1 MPSRP
6 SSRAIKPSLWTKL
19 VAPSKAELLSRV
31 RVNRGITFSTIQ
43 IYKYLCG
50 CGSKKNLCGRNIHEE
65 CIDLFDKTVR
75 MVVEI

>member
-1 MPSRP
+1 MDP
-6 SSRAIKPSLWTKL
+6 
-19 VAPSKAELLSRV
+19 LLKR
-31 RVNRGITFSTIQ
+31 NRGITFSTIQ